1 MSTATNTLE
10 FQTNNRI
17 LSPKIIK
24 HRVIRGDQEEAFQIK
39 KVNVKLLNQ
48 DFRDPKTLP
57 GSRQDSVSSRN
68 DHGGQVIFSSVSN
81 YDNN

>member
-39 KVNVKLLNQ
+39 KVNVKLLN
-48 DFRDPKTLP
+48 
-57 GSRQDSVSSRN
+57 
-68 DHGGQVIFSSVSN
+68 
-81 YDNN
+81 